1 MPDYC
6 PECEKQRILYG
17 FCLQV
22 GGQYMTKVN
31 EIMACCA
38 VPTTVTAFDTLTV
51 TFTYKGEEYKM
62 NKKEFL
68 AKSWRKYDSY

>member
-1 MPDYC
+1 
-6 PECEKQRILYG
+6 
-17 FCLQV
+17 
-22 GGQYMTKVN
+22 MTKVN

-38 VPTTVTAFDTLTV
+38 VPTTVIAFDTLTV
-51 TFTYKGEEYKM
+51 TFTYKGKEYKM